1 MAHSGGEY
9 DIDGGNT
16 HRKKTGI
23 DHDGFVFDPG
33 SGGNPDGNDDGW
45 CIGFRVPVPGGD
57 DDGWCRVQSIVAVE
71 GSQSAA
77 HLLYQDFLVI
87 V

>member
-23 DHDGFVFDPG
+23 DHDGFV
-33 SGGNPDGNDDGW
+33 NPDGNDDGW
-45 CIGFRVPVPGGD
+45 CIGPRVPVPGGD
-57 DDGWCRVQSIVAVE
+57 DDGWCRVQSIVCVE
-71 GSQSAA
+71 GGQSAA